1 MIRSASAVCHNK
13 AEIRFVTASGARTMS
28 TISSKAFRRP
38 QFFRFITSNPG
49 RITRAGV
56 GLICLFVF
64 TGCAAIQVRLGSR
77 VYLETTPVAS
87 IAASLPKGPAIAPGE
102 KSPLVVVVTQP
113 DGKILQTE
121 GKGGGKVLWKD
132 LQVKTDVVAV
142 NKKGVLS
149 LDKDPRVTEGK
160 VGHVVITAPSHPDVH
175 AELDIPLRY
184 DYAYKTNFNG
194 TPGSSG
200 LNGSDGLDGSSGMP
214 GSTDPDHP
222 SPGGN
227 GSDGSNGSD
236 GQDGGSGGDAPQVL
250 IKIALR
256 SANQGLLQV
265 SVSASGRERFYLI
278 NPQGGSLT
286 VSSSGGSGGSGGK
299 GGRGGRGGSGGLG
312 TPNGSSG
319 RDGLSGRNGSDGSP
333 GSDAQITVIYDPE
346 AARYLGTI
354 HLSNQGGTKPIYRE
368 EAVGPLW

>member
-1 MIRSASAVCHNK
+1 
-13 AEIRFVTASGARTMS
+13 MS